1 MDQSRDDDSR
11 CARPAPLALLL
22 TAALLATA
30 GSAQADSGLYIGGSV
45 GSALLESKDAGA
57 DFDFDGDDFAAKVFL
72 GYNIDA
78 FVIDLAVEGGY
89 VDFGNP
95 SDTVLGSKVE
105 FDVTG
110 WDLFALAGVELGP
123 VGVFA
128 KAGMISWDVDASIN
142 GTRLGSDSGTDP
154 AYGVGARFSLWSAEI
169 RAEYE
174 YFDVD
179 STDDLSMVSVGV
191 AWTF

>member
-1 MDQSRDDDSR
+1 MNESRDHDTR
-11 CARPAPLALLL
+11 GARLASLALLL
-22 TAALLATA
+22 ATALLITA
-30 GSAQADSGLYIGGSV
+30 GTAQADSGFYIGGSV
-45 GSALLESKDAGA
+45 GSALIESEDVDG
-57 DFDFDGDDFAAKVFL
+57 DFDEDDFAAKIFA

-95 SDTVLGSKVE
+95 SDTVLGSE
-105 FDVTG
+105 RELDVTG
-110 WDLFALAGVELGP
+110 WNLFALAGVELGP

-128 KAGMISWDVDASIN
+128 KAGMISWDVDASLD
-142 GTRLGSDSGTDP
+142 GVRRSDSGTDP
-154 AYGVGARFSLWSAEI
+154 AYGVGVRFSLWSAEI

-174 YFDVD
+174 YFDVESID
-179 STDDLSMVSVGV
+179 ELSMVSVGV